1 LQHAVRY
8 RVEVSEN
15 ENFSSL
21 IEEKTS
27 ETLTMNL
34 PVSMDIKSIYVRVKA
49 FGENIPDSDYSN
61 VVYLERKNHKNT
73 FIGIAAI
80 VFAFIAL

>member
-1 LQHAVRY
+1 
-8 RVEVSEN
+8 
-15 ENFSSL
+15 
-21 IEEKTS
+21 
-27 ETLTMNL
+27 MNL